1 MVTESERRATGT
13 WRALGVLAVLASV
26 LAGCSST
33 PAAPAPS
40 STPPAVA
47 AMTSRHPGC
56 AGHTRVESDGG
67 ATCSV
72 EGHLY
77 VVYVLEDQ
85 AAAEQAAAAARTL
98 HPTGTVE
105 VDGTDVWV
113 TE

>member
-13 WRALGVLAVLASV
+13 WRALGVFAVLAAV
-26 LAGCSST
+26 LAGPRRSPPACGRRSPGASTSSQRP
-33 PAAPAPS
+33 PAA
-40 STPPAVA
+40 STTAQERRA
-47 AMTSRHPGC
+47 STSI
-56 AGHTRVESDGG
+56 